1 MKHGKILSTAYCG
14 KVLDWLDSTRG
25 SYLEIG
31 VYNGVFLSQVAE
43 TFPQYNV
50 FGIDPFIG
58 DGYTGEPQGSKL
70 SDQLLNAR
78 KNIEEFSNAKIW
90 ELTTKECLDNHYYR
104 ELNEV
109 SCVLVDGSHHYD
121 DILIDFEF
129 ILKIRNNRNM
139 LVLFDD
145 LHIKDVV
152 DAISF
157 FEREHSD
164 RIISKVYDTPK
175 VVGLE
180 LNTNS

>member
-14 KVLDWLDSTRG
+14 KVLDWLENTNG

-58 DGYTGEPQGSKL
+58 DGHTGEPQGSKL

-78 KNIEEFSNAKIW
+78 KNIEEFTNVKLW

-104 ELNEV
+104 ELSEV

-121 DILIDFEF
+121 DILIDFKF
-129 ILKIRNNRNM
+129 ILQIRNSKNM

-157 FEREHSD
+157 FEKEHSY
-164 RIISKVYDTPK
+164 RIISKMYDTPTI
-175 VVGLE
+175 VGFE

>member
-14 KVLDWLDSTRG
+14 KVLDWLENTNG

-31 VYNGVFLSQVAE
+31 VYNGVFLSFVAE
-43 TFPQYNV
+43 LFPQHNV

-58 DGYTGEPQGSKL
+58 DGHTGQPQGSKL
-70 SDQLLNAR
+70 SDQFENAH
-78 KNIEEFSNAKIW
+78 KNIEEFPNAKIRVS
-90 ELTTKECLDNHYYR
+90 TTKECLDNHYYK
-104 ELNEV
+104 ELEEV

-129 ILKIRNNRNM
+129 ILQIRNKKNM

-157 FEREHSD
+157 FEKEHSY
-164 RIISKVYDTPK
+164 RIISKMYDTPTI
-175 VVGLE
+175 VGFE

>member
-14 KVLDWLDSTRG
+14 KVLDWLENTKG

-43 TFPQYNV
+43 TFPQHNV

-70 SDQLLNAR
+70 SDQFENAR
-78 KNIEEFSNAKIW
+78 KNIEGLPNAKVW
-90 ELTTKECLDNHYYR
+90 TSTTKECLDNHYYK
-104 ELNEV
+104 ELSEV
-109 SCVLVDGSHHYD
+109 SCILVDGSHHYD

-129 ILKIRNNRNM
+129 ILRIQNNRNM

-145 LHIKDVV
+145 LHIKDVI
-152 DAISF
+152 DAINF
-157 FEREHSD
+157 FEEKHSS
-164 RIISKVYDTPK
+164 RIVSKIYNTPA
-175 VVGLE
+175 VVGFE